1 MPNRVLPGTRK
12 KKKPAGQDI
21 FTNHLNQTEL
31 KGKWFFF
38 PSPFRDL
45 EYWKGVKGHKVL
57 PPPPPS
63 PDTMSSAPAN
73 LWLDLTL
80 KQRQLNR
87 ISSNSQA
94 ATC

>member
-1 MPNRVLPGTRK
+1 VGRGKRIPGGQVRCQTEFYLGQEK

-45 EYWKGVKGHKVL
+45 EYWKGVKGHKV
-57 PPPPPS
+57 
-63 PDTMSSAPAN
+63 
-73 LWLDLTL
+73 
-80 KQRQLNR
+80 
-87 ISSNSQA
+87 
-94 ATC
+94 